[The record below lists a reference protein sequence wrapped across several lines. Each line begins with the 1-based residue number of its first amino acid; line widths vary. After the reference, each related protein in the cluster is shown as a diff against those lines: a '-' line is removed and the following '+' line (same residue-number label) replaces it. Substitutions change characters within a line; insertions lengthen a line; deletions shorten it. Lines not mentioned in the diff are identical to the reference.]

1 MTDQPDE
8 DLANV
13 TAWMNMAADALNND
27 DAATM
32 AQLYEKFPYHLM
44 NTVLDYSI
52 ALTATMREQDQE
64 ADDD

>member
-1 MTDQPDE
+1 MTDQPD
-8 DLANV
+8 DLATV
-13 TAWMNMAADALNND
+13 TAWMNQAADALNND

-32 AQLYEKFPYHLM
+32 AALYETFPYHLM

-52 ALTATMREQDQE
+52 ALTATMREQDQA

>member
-1 MTDQPDE
+1 MTDQPD
-8 DLANV
+8 DLDTV
-13 TAWMNMAADALNND
+13 TAWMNQAADALNND

-32 AQLYEKFPYHLM
+32 AALYETFPYHLM

-52 ALTATMREQDQE
+52 ALTATMREQDQA